1 MQVISVTP
9 PHIMAMVMPQPI
21 MRFIM
26 SQHMAIMSMPM
37 APAGFIMQRMPVAVI
52 SHVMAGIIGMPQHII
67 IGMPLQVIMQGMPQS
82 IIDCI
87 MAQQSFIMSIDMPSA
102 GIIMHSMPSA
112 VMLQVM
118 WHIIGDMPIIMG
130 IVIGMPEFI
139 SGMAIFIWGIAF
151 MCVSLEKVG
160 PDKRRRDIHS
170 RDWPTTEFSL
180 TYSIA

>member
-9 PHIMAMVMPQPI
+9 PHIMAIVMPQPI
-21 MRFIM
+21 MRRIM

-52 SHVMAGIIGMPQHII
+52 SQVMAGIIGMPQHII
-67 IGMPLQVIMQGMPQS
+67 IGMPLQVIMHGIPQF

-87 MAQQSFIMSIDMPSA
+87 MSQQSFIMSIDMPSA
-102 GIIMHSMPSA
+102 GVIMHSMPSA
-112 VMLQVM
+112 VMSQVM

-151 MCVSLEKVG
+151 MSVS
-160 PDKRRRDIHS
+160 
-170 RDWPTTEFSL
+170 
-180 TYSIA
+180 